1 MILSTVFL
9 LTEIASNRHKLFSQ
23 IQIDIGDVPPK
34 ATSNVSFVVFS
45 LIETNVELQQK
56 IWYTVKGSK
65 SKIIRTEQIKASAAD
80 ESPVSVPEKPLL
92 PVSPMKSNIR
102 VEFLD
107 DVHLKKT
114 KEDTIQV
121 ICAKEFKFSGRFY
134 TLDRKALQQVYRGE
148 NFLLRANIKIESTS
162 HLEIMDTYFICD
174 HNLVQS
180 MYSHKRKKQSN
191 LYKQGDCLEDVIVL
205 RTDSTHSDWISQ
217 KSLEVAKSQEFPQF
231 NRSLKP
237 KPPPAVPID
246 DGVRSVNAQDQQP
259 QEERKFRLI
268 YSKAMEAIYPTGSNR
283 GFMKGIV
290 CIEPA
295 SSVKEPYPDFG
306 IYCVKWR
313 RSGAKEET
321 ESKFVIAGID
331 ILQPPLN
338 IYCSIEEKMF
348 VKVPMTLKVVLKNPS
363 SRILHIVSTLSV
375 PSSDNFMCSGHRQVR
390 GFVFL
395 IFDIT

>member
-1 MILSTVFL
+1 M
-9 LTEIASNRHKLFSQ
+9 TEISSNRHKLFSQ
-23 IQIDIGDVPPK
+23 IQIDIGDLLTN
-34 ATSNVSFVVFS
+34 ATSNVSFYVFS
-45 LIETNVELQQK
+45 LIETSVELQQK

-65 SKIIRTEQIKASAAD
+65 SKIIRTELIKVSATE

-92 PVSPMKSNIR
+92 PVSPMNSNIK

-107 DVHLKKT
+107 DIHLKKT
-114 KEDTIQV
+114 REEAIQLV
-121 ICAKEFKFSGRFY
+121 CAKEFKFSGRFY

-148 NFLLRANIKIESTS
+148 NFLLRANIKIQSTS
-162 HLEIMDTYFICD
+162 DLEIMDTYFICD

-180 MYSHKRKKQSN
+180 VYSHKRKEQSN

-205 RTDSTHSDWISQ
+205 RTDSTHSDWMSQ
-217 KSLEVAKSQEFPQF
+217 KSLEVAKSQKFPQF

-237 KPPPAVPID
+237 KPPPSVPID
-246 DGVRSVNAQDQQP
+246 EGSRSTHAQDQQP

-268 YSKAMEAIYPTGSNR
+268 YNKAIEAIYPTGANR

-290 CIEPA
+290 CSETAPSA
-295 SSVKEPYPDFG
+295 KEPFPDFG

-313 RSGAKEET
+313 RCGAKEEN
-321 ESKFVIAGID
+321 ESKFVISGID

-363 SRILHIVSTLSV
+363 PGILHIISILSV
-375 PSSDNFMCSGHRQVR
+375 PSSDNFMCSGHRQVSDNS
-390 GFVFL
+390 
-395 IFDIT
+395 FDFRV